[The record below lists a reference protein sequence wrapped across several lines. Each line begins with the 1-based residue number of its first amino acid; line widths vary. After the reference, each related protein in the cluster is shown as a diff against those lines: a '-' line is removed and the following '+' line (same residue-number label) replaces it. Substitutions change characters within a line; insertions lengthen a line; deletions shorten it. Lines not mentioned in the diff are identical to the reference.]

1 MIKKK
6 IVNLY
11 LEKIKLYQ
19 KQNRYY
25 HDKDKPIV
33 TDQIFDVLKKEIID
47 LEDKFKYLR
56 SEHSPRRSVGFK
68 PSKNFQKIKHRV
80 PMLSLGNAFNEEDL
94 KNFEKKIINFLSL
107 KEVNSI
113 EYSAEPKIDGISA
126 SLIYINGKLTKGL
139 SRGDGNEGEDITQN
153 LKTIKDIPLE
163 IIKSNFPNE
172 IDIRGEVFI
181 ENNDF
186 KKINEKFANPRNAAS
201 GSLRQKNPAITAK
214 IPLKFIAY
222 TYGHAEEMN
231 INNQSDFLKN
241 LKIWGFKI
249 NTFNKK
255 ISGIEN
261 LMWNHKKLEEKRN
274 EIAFDIDGIVYKVND
289 FELQKRLGN
298 LSNSPRWAIAH
309 KFSAEKAF
317 TKINDIEIQV
327 GRTGALTPVAKVDP
341 VNVGGVIV
349 SNATLH
355 NEDEIIR
362 KDIRIGDTV
371 CIQRAGDVIPQVVYV
386 DLSKRGKKT
395 KAYNFPAKC
404 PCGNDTIKEFNE
416 ISKKIDAVRRCPDI
430 GYECSYMAKEKLKHL
445 ISKDAL
451 NIDGF
456 GKKVVDNFWNLKLIK
471 VPSDIFK
478 LDYKIVK
485 ELEGWGELSCN
496 NLIKSIEKSKKLSLA
511 KFIYAIGIRHIG
523 QENAKILASYFKDIT
538 KFKKLFDPILIKA
551 ELNNLIEIDG
561 IGETQIKALESFFS
575 NKKNIKV
582 INDLIDCLQ
591 ISNFENIT
599 SGIFTNKT
607 LMFTGGFSKMSRS
620 EAKTLAESQGGK
632 VLGSVSKK
640 LNYLVI
646 GDSKPT
652 NNKVQKAKD
661 LQVEI
666 ISEKKWY
673 ELLKR

>member
-1 MIKKK
+1 MISSEDDYKKKLKLLNKYDQAYYNSDSPKITDSKYDEIKKR
-6 IVNLY
+6 L
-11 LEKIKLYQ
+11 LEFEKK
-19 KQNRYY
+19 
-25 HDKDKPIV
+25 HDQYSLVSNK
-33 TDQIFDVLKKEIID
+33 
-47 LEDKFKYLR
+47 
-56 SEHSPRRSVGFK
+56 VGFA
-68 PSKNFQKIKHRV
+68 PSKKFSKVKHTEK
-80 PMLSLGNAFNEEDL
+80 MLSLGNAFNIDDMN
-94 KNFEKKIINFLSL
+94 NFYKKIKNYLNYETTQNITL
-107 KEVNSI
+107 I
-113 EYSAEPKIDGISA
+113 AEPKIDGISA
-126 SLIYINGKLTKGL
+126 SLLYQNGVLVQGL
-139 SRGDGNEGEDITQN
+139 SRGDGEYGEEITEN
-153 LKTIKDIPLE
+153 LMTISDIPKK
-163 IIKSNFPNE
+163 ITYKKFPKLME
-172 IDIRGEVFI
+172 IRGEVYI
-181 ENNDF
+181 GKKDF
-186 KKINEKFANPRNAAS
+186 KKIENNFANPRNAAG
-201 GSLRQKNPAITAK
+201 GSLRQKDFRKTAA
-214 IPLKFIAY
+214 IPLKFFAY
-222 TYGHAEEMN
+222 ST
-231 INNQSDFLKN
+231 IQSNYSYFQSQYEFLEFLKHSN
-241 LKIWGFKI
+241 FKTNSLSKIIKNIKELEI
-249 NTFNKK
+249 NYNDL
-255 ISGIEN
+255 E
-261 LMWNHKKLEEKRN
+261 KLRSSLDY
-274 EIAFDIDGIVYKVND
+274 DIDGIVYKIND

-341 VNVGGVIV
+341 INVGGVMV

-395 KAYNFPAKC
+395 EAYNFPGKC
-404 PCGNDTIKEFNE
+404 PCGNDTIKEYNE
-416 ISKKIDAVRRCPDI
+416 ISKKTDAVRRCPDI

-478 LDYKIVK
+478 IDYKIVK

-632 VLGSVSKK
+632 VLGSISKK

>member
-1 MIKKK
+1 MISSIDDYKKKLKLLNQYDHNYYETDSPKITDGEYDEIKKK
-6 IVNLY
+6 L
-11 LEKIKLYQ
+11 LE
-19 KQNRYY
+19 
-25 HDKDKPIV
+25 
-33 TDQIFDVLKKEIID
+33 FEKKNSQY
-47 LEDKFKYLR
+47 KFVSNK
-56 SEHSPRRSVGFK
+56 VGFA
-68 PSKNFQKIKHRV
+68 PSKKFSKVKHTEK
-80 PMLSLGNAFNEEDL
+80 MLSLGNAFSIEDM
-94 KNFEKKIINFLSL
+94 NGFYKKIKNYLNYEAGQDIIL
-107 KEVNSI
+107 V
-113 EYSAEPKIDGISA
+113 AEPKIDGISA
-126 SLIYINGKLTKGL
+126 SLLYQNGILVQGL
-139 SRGDGNEGEDITQN
+139 SRGDGEYGEEITEN
-153 LKTIKDIPLE
+153 LMTISDIPKK
-163 IIKSNFPNE
+163 ITYKKFPKLME
-172 IDIRGEVFI
+172 IRGEVYIGKKDFKNI
-181 ENNDF
+181 ENN
-186 KKINEKFANPRNAAS
+186 FANPRNAAG
-201 GSLRQKNPAITAK
+201 GSLRQKDFKKTAA
-214 IPLKFIAY
+214 IPLKFFAY
-222 TYGHAEEMN
+222 ST
-231 INNQSDFLKN
+231 IQSNYSHFQSQYEFLEFLKHSN
-241 LKIWGFKI
+241 FKTNSLSKIIKNIKELEI
-249 NTFNKK
+249 NYNDL
-255 ISGIEN
+255 E
-261 LMWNHKKLEEKRN
+261 KLRSSLDY
-274 EIAFDIDGIVYKVND
+274 DIDGIVYKIND
-289 FELQKRLGN
+289 LNLQKRLGN

-341 VNVGGVIV
+341 INVGGVMV

-386 DLSKRGKKT
+386 DLSKRGKET
-395 KAYNFPAKC
+395 ETYNFPTKC
-404 PCGNDTIKEFNE
+404 PCGNDTIKEYNE
-416 ISKKIDAVRRCPDI
+416 ISKKIDAVRRCPDV

-478 LDYKIVK
+478 LDYKAIK

-496 NLIKSIEKSKKLSLA
+496 NLIKSIEKSKTLSLT

-523 QENAKILASYFKDIT
+523 QENAKILASYFKSIT
-538 KFKKLFDPILIKA
+538 KFKKLFAPSLIKA

-632 VLGSVSKK
+632 VLGSISKK
-640 LNYLVI
+640 LNYLVV

>member
-1 MIKKK
+1 MISSEDDYKKKLKLLNKYDQAYYNSDSPKITDSKYDEIKKR
-6 IVNLY
+6 L
-11 LEKIKLYQ
+11 LEFEKK
-19 KQNRYY
+19 
-25 HDKDKPIV
+25 HDQYSLVSNK
-33 TDQIFDVLKKEIID
+33 
-47 LEDKFKYLR
+47 
-56 SEHSPRRSVGFK
+56 VGFA
-68 PSKNFQKIKHRV
+68 PSKKFSKVKHTEK
-80 PMLSLGNAFNEEDL
+80 MLSLGNAFNIDDMN
-94 KNFEKKIINFLSL
+94 NFYKKIKNYLNYETTQNITL
-107 KEVNSI
+107 I
-113 EYSAEPKIDGISA
+113 AEPKIDGISA
-126 SLIYINGKLTKGL
+126 SLLYQNGVLVQGL
-139 SRGDGNEGEDITQN
+139 SRGDGEYGEEITEN
-153 LKTIKDIPLE
+153 LMTISDIPKK
-163 IIKSNFPNE
+163 ITYKKFPKLME
-172 IDIRGEVFI
+172 IRGEVYI
-181 ENNDF
+181 GKKDF
-186 KKINEKFANPRNAAS
+186 KKIENNFANPRNAAG
-201 GSLRQKNPAITAK
+201 GSLRQKDFRKTAA
-214 IPLKFIAY
+214 IPLKFFAY
-222 TYGHAEEMN
+222 ST
-231 INNQSDFLKN
+231 IQSNYSYFQSQYEFLEFLKHSN
-241 LKIWGFKI
+241 FKTNSLSKIIKNIKELEI
-249 NTFNKK
+249 NYNDL
-255 ISGIEN
+255 E
-261 LMWNHKKLEEKRN
+261 KLRSSLDY
-274 EIAFDIDGIVYKVND
+274 DIDGIVYKIND

-341 VNVGGVIV
+341 INVGGVMV

-395 KAYNFPAKC
+395 EAYNFPGKC
-404 PCGNDTIKEFNE
+404 PCGNDTIKEYNE
-416 ISKKIDAVRRCPDI
+416 ISKKTDAVRRCPDI

-582 INDLIDCLQ
+582 INNLIDCLQ

-632 VLGSVSKK
+632 VLGSISKK

>member
-1 MIKKK
+1 MISSEDDYKKKLKLLNKYDQAYYNSDSPKITDSKYDEIKKR
-6 IVNLY
+6 L
-11 LEKIKLYQ
+11 LEFEKK
-19 KQNRYY
+19 
-25 HDKDKPIV
+25 HDQYSLVSNK
-33 TDQIFDVLKKEIID
+33 
-47 LEDKFKYLR
+47 
-56 SEHSPRRSVGFK
+56 VGFA
-68 PSKNFQKIKHRV
+68 PSKKFSKVKHTEK
-80 PMLSLGNAFNEEDL
+80 MLSLGNAFNIDDMN
-94 KNFEKKIINFLSL
+94 NFYKKIKNYLNYETTQNITL
-107 KEVNSI
+107 I
-113 EYSAEPKIDGISA
+113 AEPKIDGISA
-126 SLIYINGKLTKGL
+126 SLLYQNGVLVQGL
-139 SRGDGNEGEDITQN
+139 SRGDGEYGEEITEN
-153 LKTIKDIPLE
+153 LMTISDIPKK
-163 IIKSNFPNE
+163 ITYKKFPKLME
-172 IDIRGEVFI
+172 IRGEVYI
-181 ENNDF
+181 GKKDF
-186 KKINEKFANPRNAAS
+186 KKIENNFANPRNAAG
-201 GSLRQKNPAITAK
+201 GSLRQKDFRKTAA
-214 IPLKFIAY
+214 IPLKFFAY
-222 TYGHAEEMN
+222 ST
-231 INNQSDFLKN
+231 IQSNYSYFQSQYEFLEFLKHSN
-241 LKIWGFKI
+241 FKTNSLSKIIKNIKELEI
-249 NTFNKK
+249 NYNDL
-255 ISGIEN
+255 E
-261 LMWNHKKLEEKRN
+261 KLRSSLDY
-274 EIAFDIDGIVYKVND
+274 DIDGIVYKIND
-289 FELQKRLGN
+289 LELQKRLGN

-341 VNVGGVIV
+341 INVGGVMV

-395 KAYNFPAKC
+395 EAYNFPGKC
-404 PCGNDTIKEFNE
+404 PCGNDTIKEYNE
-416 ISKKIDAVRRCPDI
+416 ISKKTDAVRRCPDI

-582 INDLIDCLQ
+582 INNLIDCLQ

-599 SGIFTNKT
+599 SGIFTNKN

-632 VLGSVSKK
+632 VLGSISKK

>member
-1 MIKKK
+1 MISSEDDYKKKLKLLNKYDQAYYNSDSPKITDSKYDEIKKR
-6 IVNLY
+6 L
-11 LEKIKLYQ
+11 LEFEKK
-19 KQNRYY
+19 
-25 HDKDKPIV
+25 HDQYSLVSNK
-33 TDQIFDVLKKEIID
+33 
-47 LEDKFKYLR
+47 
-56 SEHSPRRSVGFK
+56 VGFA
-68 PSKNFQKIKHRV
+68 PSKKFSKVKHTEK
-80 PMLSLGNAFNEEDL
+80 MLSLGNAFNIDDMN
-94 KNFEKKIINFLSL
+94 NFYKKIKNYLNYETTQNITL
-107 KEVNSI
+107 I
-113 EYSAEPKIDGISA
+113 AEPKIDGISA
-126 SLIYINGKLTKGL
+126 SLLYQNGVLVQGL
-139 SRGDGNEGEDITQN
+139 SRGDGEYGEEITEN
-153 LKTIKDIPLE
+153 LMTISDIPKK
-163 IIKSNFPNE
+163 ITYKKFPKLME
-172 IDIRGEVFI
+172 IRGEVYI
-181 ENNDF
+181 GKKDF
-186 KKINEKFANPRNAAS
+186 KKIENNFANPRNAAG
-201 GSLRQKNPAITAK
+201 GSLRQKDFRKTAA
-214 IPLKFIAY
+214 IPLKFFAY
-222 TYGHAEEMN
+222 ST
-231 INNQSDFLKN
+231 IQSNYSYFQSQYEFLEFLKHSN
-241 LKIWGFKI
+241 FKTNSLSKIIKNIKELEI
-249 NTFNKK
+249 NYNDL
-255 ISGIEN
+255 E
-261 LMWNHKKLEEKRN
+261 KLRSSLDY
-274 EIAFDIDGIVYKVND
+274 DIDGIVYKIND

-341 VNVGGVIV
+341 INVGGVMV

-386 DLSKRGKKT
+386 DLSRRGKKT
-395 KAYNFPAKC
+395 EAYNFPGKC
-404 PCGNDTIKEFNE
+404 PCGNDTIKEYNE
-416 ISKKIDAVRRCPDI
+416 ISKKTDAVRRCPDI

-582 INDLIDCLQ
+582 INNLIDCLQ

-632 VLGSVSKK
+632 VLGSISKK

>member
-1 MIKKK
+1 MISSVDDYKRKLKLLNKYDQNYYESDSPKITDAEYDEIKKK
-6 IVNLY
+6 L
-11 LEKIKLYQ
+11 LE
-19 KQNRYY
+19 
-25 HDKDKPIV
+25 
-33 TDQIFDVLKKEIID
+33 FEKKNPQY
-47 LEDKFKYLR
+47 KFVSNK
-56 SEHSPRRSVGFK
+56 VGFA
-68 PSKNFQKIKHRV
+68 PSKKFSKVKHAEK
-80 PMLSLGNAFNEEDL
+80 MLSLGNAFSIEDM
-94 KNFEKKIINFLSL
+94 NGFYKKIRNYLNYETSQNITL
-107 KEVNSI
+107 V
-113 EYSAEPKIDGISA
+113 AEPKIDGISA
-126 SLIYINGKLTKGL
+126 SLLYQNGILVQGL
-139 SRGDGNEGEDITQN
+139 SRGDGEYGEEITEN
-153 LKTIKDIPLE
+153 LMTISDIPKK
-163 IIKSNFPNE
+163 ITYNKFPKLME
-172 IDIRGEVFI
+172 IRGEVYIGKKDFKNI
-181 ENNDF
+181 ENN
-186 KKINEKFANPRNAAS
+186 FANPRNAAG
-201 GSLRQKNPAITAK
+201 GSLRQKDFKKTAA
-214 IPLKFIAY
+214 IPLKFFAY
-222 TYGHAEEMN
+222 ST
-231 INNQSDFLKN
+231 IQSNYSHFQSQYEFLEFLKHSN
-241 LKIWGFKI
+241 FKTNPLSRI
-249 NTFNKK
+249 IKNIKELEKNYNDLEQLR
-255 ISGIEN
+255 SG
-261 LMWNHKKLEEKRN
+261 LDY
-274 EIAFDIDGIVYKVND
+274 DIDGIVYKIND
-289 FELQKRLGN
+289 LELQKRLGN

-341 VNVGGVIV
+341 INVGGVMV

-386 DLSKRGKKT
+386 DLSKRRKKT
-395 KAYNFPAKC
+395 EAYNFPAKC
-404 PCGNDTIKEFNE
+404 PCGNDTIKEYNE
-416 ISKKIDAVRRCPDI
+416 ISKKTDAVRRCPDI

-478 LDYKIVK
+478 LNYKAIK

-496 NLIKSIEKSKKLSLA
+496 NLIQSIEKSKKLSLA

-523 QENAKILASYFKDIT
+523 QENAKILASYFKSIT
-538 KFKKLFDPILIKA
+538 KFKKLFNPSLIKA

-620 EAKTLAESQGGK
+620 EAKTLAEFQGGK
-632 VLGSVSKK
+632 VLGSISKK
-640 LNYLVI
+640 LNYLVV

-652 NNKVQKAKD
+652 NSKVQKAKD
-661 LQVEI
+661 LHVEI
-666 ISEKKWY
+666 VVEKKWY

>member
-1 MIKKK
+1 MISSEDDYKKKLKLLNKYDQAYYNSDSPKITDSKYDEIKKR
-6 IVNLY
+6 L
-11 LEKIKLYQ
+11 LEFEKK
-19 KQNRYY
+19 
-25 HDKDKPIV
+25 HDQYSLVSNK
-33 TDQIFDVLKKEIID
+33 
-47 LEDKFKYLR
+47 
-56 SEHSPRRSVGFK
+56 VGFA
-68 PSKNFQKIKHRV
+68 PSKKFSKVKHTEK
-80 PMLSLGNAFNEEDL
+80 MLSLGNAFNIDDMN
-94 KNFEKKIINFLSL
+94 NFYKKIKNYLNYETTQNITL
-107 KEVNSI
+107 I
-113 EYSAEPKIDGISA
+113 AEPKIDGISA
-126 SLIYINGKLTKGL
+126 SLLYQNGVLVQGL
-139 SRGDGNEGEDITQN
+139 SRGDGEYGEEITEN
-153 LKTIKDIPLE
+153 LMTISDIPKK
-163 IIKSNFPNE
+163 ITYKKFPKLME
-172 IDIRGEVFI
+172 IRGEVYI
-181 ENNDF
+181 GKKDF
-186 KKINEKFANPRNAAS
+186 KKIENNFANPRNAAG
-201 GSLRQKNPAITAK
+201 GSLRQKDFRKTAA
-214 IPLKFIAY
+214 IPLKFFAY
-222 TYGHAEEMN
+222 ST
-231 INNQSDFLKN
+231 IQSNYSYFQSQYEFLEFLKHSN
-241 LKIWGFKI
+241 FKTNSLSKIIKNIKELEI
-249 NTFNKK
+249 NYNDL
-255 ISGIEN
+255 E
-261 LMWNHKKLEEKRN
+261 KLRSSLDY
-274 EIAFDIDGIVYKVND
+274 DIDGIVYKIND

-341 VNVGGVIV
+341 INVGGVMV

-395 KAYNFPAKC
+395 EAYNFPGKC
-404 PCGNDTIKEFNE
+404 PCGNDTIKEYNE
-416 ISKKIDAVRRCPDI
+416 ISKKTDAVRRCPDI

-478 LDYKIVK
+478 IDYKIVK

-582 INDLIDCLQ
+582 INNLIDCLQ

-632 VLGSVSKK
+632 VLGSISKK

>member
-1 MIKKK
+1 MISSEDDYKKKLKLLNKYDQAYYNSDSPKITDSKYDEIKKR
-6 IVNLY
+6 L
-11 LEKIKLYQ
+11 LE
-19 KQNRYY
+19 
-25 HDKDKPIV
+25 
-33 TDQIFDVLKKEIID
+33 FEKKNQQYSFVSN
-47 LEDKFKYLR
+47 K
-56 SEHSPRRSVGFK
+56 VGFA
-68 PSKNFQKIKHRV
+68 PSKKFSKVKHTEK
-80 PMLSLGNAFNEEDL
+80 MLSLGNAFSIEDM
-94 KNFEKKIINFLSL
+94 NGFYKKIKNYL
-107 KEVNSI
+107 KYEASQDITLV
-113 EYSAEPKIDGISA
+113 AEPKIDGISA
-126 SLIYINGKLTKGL
+126 SLFYQNGVLVQGL
-139 SRGDGNEGEDITQN
+139 SRGDGEYGEEITEN
-153 LKTIKDIPLE
+153 LMTISDIPKK
-163 IIKSNFPNE
+163 ITYKKFPKLIE
-172 IDIRGEVFI
+172 IRGEVYIGKKDFKNI
-181 ENNDF
+181 ENN
-186 KKINEKFANPRNAAS
+186 FANPRNAAG
-201 GSLRQKNPAITAK
+201 GSLRQKDFRKTAA
-214 IPLKFIAY
+214 IPLKFFAY
-222 TYGHAEEMN
+222 ST
-231 INNQSDFLKN
+231 IQSNYSHFQSQYEFLEFLKHSN
-241 LKIWGFKI
+241 FKTNPLSKIIKNI
-249 NTFNKK
+249 KELEKNYNDLEQLR
-255 ISGIEN
+255 SG
-261 LMWNHKKLEEKRN
+261 LDY
-274 EIAFDIDGIVYKVND
+274 DIDGIVYKIND
-289 FELQKRLGN
+289 LELQKRLGN

-341 VNVGGVIV
+341 INVGGVMV

-386 DLSKRGKKT
+386 DLSKRRKKT
-395 KAYNFPAKC
+395 EAYNFPAKC
-404 PCGNDTIKEFNE
+404 PCGNDTIKEYNE
-416 ISKKIDAVRRCPDI
+416 ISKKTDAVRRCPDI

-471 VPSDIFK
+471 APSDIFK
-478 LDYKIVK
+478 LNYKAIK
-485 ELEGWGELSCN
+485 KLEGWGELSCN

-523 QENAKILASYFKDIT
+523 QENAKILASYFKSIT
-538 KFKKLFDPILIKA
+538 KFKKLFDSSLIKA

-582 INDLIDCLQ
+582 INDVIDCLQ

-599 SGIFTNKT
+599 SGIFANKT

-620 EAKTLAESQGGK
+620 EAKTLAEFQGGK
-632 VLGSVSKK
+632 VLGSISKK
-640 LNYLVI
+640 LNYLVV

-666 ISEKKWY
+666 VSEKKWY

>member
-1 MIKKK
+1 MISSEDDYKKKLKLLNKYDQAYYNSDSPKITDSKYDEIKKR
-6 IVNLY
+6 L
-11 LEKIKLYQ
+11 LEFEKK
-19 KQNRYY
+19 
-25 HDKDKPIV
+25 HDQYSLVSNK
-33 TDQIFDVLKKEIID
+33 
-47 LEDKFKYLR
+47 
-56 SEHSPRRSVGFK
+56 VGFA
-68 PSKNFQKIKHRV
+68 PSKKFSKVKHTEK
-80 PMLSLGNAFNEEDL
+80 MLSLGNAFNIDDMN
-94 KNFEKKIINFLSL
+94 NFYKKIKNYLNYETTQNITL
-107 KEVNSI
+107 I
-113 EYSAEPKIDGISA
+113 AEPKIDGISA
-126 SLIYINGKLTKGL
+126 SLLYQNGVLVQGL
-139 SRGDGNEGEDITQN
+139 SRGDGEYGEEITEN
-153 LKTIKDIPLE
+153 LMTISDIPKK
-163 IIKSNFPNE
+163 ITYKKFPKLME
-172 IDIRGEVFI
+172 IRGEVYI
-181 ENNDF
+181 GKKDF
-186 KKINEKFANPRNAAS
+186 KKIENNFANPRNAAG
-201 GSLRQKNPAITAK
+201 GSLRQKDFRKTAA
-214 IPLKFIAY
+214 IPLKFFAY
-222 TYGHAEEMN
+222 ST
-231 INNQSDFLKN
+231 IQSNYSYFQSQYEFLEFLKHSN
-241 LKIWGFKI
+241 FKTNSLSKIIKNIKELEI
-249 NTFNKK
+249 NYNDL
-255 ISGIEN
+255 E
-261 LMWNHKKLEEKRN
+261 KLRSSLDY
-274 EIAFDIDGIVYKVND
+274 DIDGIVYKIND

-341 VNVGGVIV
+341 INVGGVMV

-395 KAYNFPAKC
+395 EAYNFPGKC
-404 PCGNDTIKEFNE
+404 PCGNDTIKEYNE
-416 ISKKIDAVRRCPDI
+416 ISKKTDAVRRCPDI

-478 LDYKIVK
+478 IDYKIVK

-582 INDLIDCLQ
+582 INNLIDCLQ

-599 SGIFTNKT
+599 SGIFANKT

-632 VLGSVSKK
+632 VLGSISKK

>member
-1 MIKKK
+1 MISSVDDYKKKLKLLNQYDQYYYETDSPKITDAEYDEIKKK
-6 IVNLY
+6 L
-11 LEKIKLYQ
+11 LE
-19 KQNRYY
+19 
-25 HDKDKPIV
+25 
-33 TDQIFDVLKKEIID
+33 FEKKNPQY
-47 LEDKFKYLR
+47 KFVSNK
-56 SEHSPRRSVGFK
+56 VGFA
-68 PSKNFQKIKHRV
+68 PSKKFSKVKHAEK
-80 PMLSLGNAFNEEDL
+80 MLSLGNAFSIEDM
-94 KNFEKKIINFLSL
+94 NGFYKKIRNYLNYEAGQDITL
-107 KEVNSI
+107 V
-113 EYSAEPKIDGISA
+113 AEPKIDGISA
-126 SLIYINGKLTKGL
+126 SLLYQNGILVQGL
-139 SRGDGNEGEDITQN
+139 SRGDGEYGEEITEN
-153 LKTIKDIPLE
+153 LMTITDIPKK
-163 IIKSNFPNE
+163 ITYKKFPKLME
-172 IDIRGEVFI
+172 IRGEVYI
-181 ENNDF
+181 GKKDF
-186 KKINEKFANPRNAAS
+186 KKIENNFANPRNAAG
-201 GSLRQKNPAITAK
+201 GSLRQKDFKKTAA
-214 IPLKFIAY
+214 IPLKFFAY
-222 TYGHAEEMN
+222 ST
-231 INNQSDFLKN
+231 IQSNYSHFQSQYEFLEFLKHSN
-241 LKIWGFKI
+241 FKTNPLSKIIKNI
-249 NTFNKK
+249 KELEKNYNDLEQLR
-255 ISGIEN
+255 SG
-261 LMWNHKKLEEKRN
+261 LDY
-274 EIAFDIDGIVYKVND
+274 DIDGIVYKIND
-289 FELQKRLGN
+289 LELQKRLGN

-341 VNVGGVIV
+341 VNVGGVMV

-395 KAYNFPAKC
+395 KVYNFPAKC

-430 GYECSYMAKEKLKHL
+430 GYECPYMAKEKLKHL

-456 GKKVVDNFWNLKLIK
+456 GKKVVDNFWNLKLVK

-478 LDYKIVK
+478 LDYKAIK

-496 NLIKSIEKSKKLSLA
+496 NLNKSIEKSKKLSLA

-523 QENAKILASYFKDIT
+523 QENAKILANYFKSIT
-538 KFKKLFDPILIKA
+538 KFKKLFDPSLIKV
-551 ELNNLIEIDG
+551 ELSNLIEIDG
-561 IGETQIKALESFFS
+561 IGETQIKALEIFFS

-582 INDLIDCLQ
+582 INDLIKCLQ
-591 ISNFENIT
+591 ISNFENVT

-632 VLGSVSKK
+632 VLGSISKK
-640 LNYLVI
+640 LNYLVV

-652 NNKVQKAKD
+652 NNKVEKAKD

-666 ISEKKWY
+666 ITEKKWY

>member
-1 MIKKK
+1 MISSEDDYKKKLKLLNKYDQAYYNSDSPKITDSKYDEIKKR
-6 IVNLY
+6 L
-11 LEKIKLYQ
+11 LE
-19 KQNRYY
+19 
-25 HDKDKPIV
+25 
-33 TDQIFDVLKKEIID
+33 FEKKNQQYSFVSN
-47 LEDKFKYLR
+47 K
-56 SEHSPRRSVGFK
+56 VGFA
-68 PSKNFQKIKHRV
+68 PSKKFSKVKHTEK
-80 PMLSLGNAFNEEDL
+80 MLSLGNAFNINDMN
-94 KNFEKKIINFLSL
+94 NFYKKIKNYLNYETSQNITL
-107 KEVNSI
+107 I
-113 EYSAEPKIDGISA
+113 AEPKIDGISA
-126 SLIYINGKLTKGL
+126 SLLYQNGILVQGL
-139 SRGDGNEGEDITQN
+139 SRGDGEYGEEITEN
-153 LKTIKDIPLE
+153 LMTISDIPKK
-163 IIKSNFPNE
+163 ITYKKFPKLIE
-172 IDIRGEVFI
+172 IRGEVYIGKKDFKNI
-181 ENNDF
+181 ENN
-186 KKINEKFANPRNAAS
+186 FANPRNAAG
-201 GSLRQKNPAITAK
+201 GSLRQKDFRKTAA
-214 IPLKFIAY
+214 IPLKFFAY
-222 TYGHAEEMN
+222 STIKSNYSYF
-231 INNQSDFLKN
+231 QSQYEFLEFLKHSN
-241 LKIWGFKI
+241 FKTNSLSKIIKNIKELEI
-249 NTFNKK
+249 NYNDL
-255 ISGIEN
+255 E
-261 LMWNHKKLEEKRN
+261 KLRSSLDY
-274 EIAFDIDGIVYKVND
+274 DIDGIVYKIND

-341 VNVGGVIV
+341 INVGGVIV

-386 DLSKRGKKT
+386 DLSKRGKET
-395 KAYNFPAKC
+395 ETYNFPTKC
-404 PCGNDTIKEFNE
+404 PCGNDTIKEYNE
-416 ISKKIDAVRRCPDI
+416 ISKKKDAVRRCPDI
-430 GYECSYMAKEKLKHL
+430 GYECSYMAKEKLKHF

-471 VPSDIFK
+471 APSDIFK
-478 LDYKIVK
+478 LNYKAIK
-485 ELEGWGELSCN
+485 KLEGWGELSCN

-523 QENAKILASYFKDIT
+523 QENAKILASYFKSIT
-538 KFKKLFDPILIKA
+538 KFKKLFDLSLIKT
-551 ELNNLIEIDG
+551 ELDNLIEIDG

-582 INDLIDCLQ
+582 INDVIDCLQ

-599 SGIFTNKT
+599 SGIFANKT
-607 LMFTGGFSKMSRS
+607 LVFTGGFSKMSRS
-620 EAKTLAESQGGK
+620 EAKTIAEFQGGK
-632 VLGSVSKK
+632 VLGSISKK
-640 LNYLVI
+640 LNYLVV

-661 LQVEI
+661 LQVKI

>member
-1 MIKKK
+1 MISSEDDYKKKLKLLNKYDQAYYNSDSPKITDSKYDEIKKR
-6 IVNLY
+6 L
-11 LEKIKLYQ
+11 LEFEKK
-19 KQNRYY
+19 
-25 HDKDKPIV
+25 HDQYSLVSNK
-33 TDQIFDVLKKEIID
+33 
-47 LEDKFKYLR
+47 
-56 SEHSPRRSVGFK
+56 VGFA
-68 PSKNFQKIKHRV
+68 PSKKFSKVKHTEK
-80 PMLSLGNAFNEEDL
+80 MLSLGNAFNIDDMN
-94 KNFEKKIINFLSL
+94 NFYKKIKNYLNYETTQNITL
-107 KEVNSI
+107 I
-113 EYSAEPKIDGISA
+113 AEPKIDGISA
-126 SLIYINGKLTKGL
+126 SLLYQNGVLVQGL
-139 SRGDGNEGEDITQN
+139 SRGDGEYGEEITEN
-153 LKTIKDIPLE
+153 LMTISDIPKK
-163 IIKSNFPNE
+163 ITYKKFPKLME
-172 IDIRGEVFI
+172 IRGEVYI
-181 ENNDF
+181 GKKDF
-186 KKINEKFANPRNAAS
+186 KKIENNFANPRNAAG
-201 GSLRQKNPAITAK
+201 GSLRQKDFRKTAA
-214 IPLKFIAY
+214 IPLKFFAY
-222 TYGHAEEMN
+222 ST
-231 INNQSDFLKN
+231 IQSNYSYFQSQYEFLEFLKHSN
-241 LKIWGFKI
+241 FKTNSLSKIIKNIKELEI
-249 NTFNKK
+249 NYNDL
-255 ISGIEN
+255 E
-261 LMWNHKKLEEKRN
+261 KLRSSLDY
-274 EIAFDIDGIVYKVND
+274 DIDGIVYKIND

-341 VNVGGVIV
+341 INVGGVMV

-395 KAYNFPAKC
+395 EAYNFPGKC
-404 PCGNDTIKEFNE
+404 PCGNDTIKEYNE
-416 ISKKIDAVRRCPDI
+416 ISKKTDAVRRCPDI

-632 VLGSVSKK
+632 VLGSISKK

>member
-1 MIKKK
+1 
-6 IVNLY
+6 
-11 LEKIKLYQ
+11 
-19 KQNRYY
+19 
-25 HDKDKPIV
+25 
-33 TDQIFDVLKKEIID
+33 
-47 LEDKFKYLR
+47 
-56 SEHSPRRSVGFK
+56 
-68 PSKNFQKIKHRV
+68 
-80 PMLSLGNAFNEEDL
+80 MLSLGNAFNINDMN
-94 KNFEKKIINFLSL
+94 NFYKKIKNYLNYETSQNITL
-107 KEVNSI
+107 I
-113 EYSAEPKIDGISA
+113 AEPKIDGISA
-126 SLIYINGKLTKGL
+126 SLLYQNGILVQGL
-139 SRGDGNEGEDITQN
+139 SRGDGEYGEEITEN
-153 LKTIKDIPLE
+153 LMTISDIPKK
-163 IIKSNFPNE
+163 ITYKKFPKLIE
-172 IDIRGEVFI
+172 IRGEVYIGKKDFKNI
-181 ENNDF
+181 ENN
-186 KKINEKFANPRNAAS
+186 FANPRNAAG
-201 GSLRQKNPAITAK
+201 GSLRQKDFRKTAA
-214 IPLKFIAY
+214 IPLKFFAY
-222 TYGHAEEMN
+222 ST
-231 INNQSDFLKN
+231 IQSNYSYFQSQYEFLEFLKHSN
-241 LKIWGFKI
+241 FKTNSLSKIIKNIKELEI
-249 NTFNKK
+249 NYNDL
-255 ISGIEN
+255 E
-261 LMWNHKKLEEKRN
+261 KLRSSLDY
-274 EIAFDIDGIVYKVND
+274 DIDGIVYKIND

-341 VNVGGVIV
+341 INVGGVIV

-386 DLSKRGKKT
+386 DLSKRGKET
-395 KAYNFPAKC
+395 ETYNFPTKC
-404 PCGNDTIKEFNE
+404 PCGNDTIKEYNE
-416 ISKKIDAVRRCPDI
+416 ISKKKDAVRRCPDI
-430 GYECSYMAKEKLKHL
+430 GYECSYMAKEKLKHF

-471 VPSDIFK
+471 APSDIFK
-478 LDYKIVK
+478 LDYKVIK
-485 ELEGWGELSCN
+485 KLEGWGELSCN

-523 QENAKILASYFKDIT
+523 QENAKILASYFKSIT
-538 KFKKLFDPILIKA
+538 KFKKLFDLSLIKT
-551 ELNNLIEIDG
+551 ELDNLIEIDG

-582 INDLIDCLQ
+582 INDVIDCLQ

-599 SGIFTNKT
+599 SGIFANKT
-607 LMFTGGFSKMSRS
+607 LVFTGGFSKMSRS
-620 EAKTLAESQGGK
+620 EAKTIAEFQGGK
-632 VLGSVSKK
+632 VLGSISKK
-640 LNYLVI
+640 LNYLVV

-661 LQVEI
+661 LQVKI

>member
-1 MIKKK
+1 MISSVDDYKKKLKLLDQYDQYYYETDSPKITDAEYDEIKKK
-6 IVNLY
+6 L
-11 LEKIKLYQ
+11 LE
-19 KQNRYY
+19 
-25 HDKDKPIV
+25 
-33 TDQIFDVLKKEIID
+33 FEKKNPQY
-47 LEDKFKYLR
+47 KFVSNK
-56 SEHSPRRSVGFK
+56 VGFA
-68 PSKNFQKIKHRV
+68 PSKKFSKVKHAEK
-80 PMLSLGNAFNEEDL
+80 MLSLGNAFSIEDM
-94 KNFEKKIINFLSL
+94 NGFYKKIRNYLNYEAGQDITL
-107 KEVNSI
+107 V
-113 EYSAEPKIDGISA
+113 AEPKIDGISA
-126 SLIYINGKLTKGL
+126 SLLYQNGILVQGL
-139 SRGDGNEGEDITQN
+139 SRGDGEYGEEITEN
-153 LKTIKDIPLE
+153 LMTIPDIPKK
-163 IIKSNFPNE
+163 ITYKKFPKLME
-172 IDIRGEVFI
+172 IRGEVYI
-181 ENNDF
+181 GKKDF
-186 KKINEKFANPRNAAS
+186 KKIENNFANPRNAAG
-201 GSLRQKNPAITAK
+201 GSLRQKDFKKTAA
-214 IPLKFIAY
+214 IPLKFFAY
-222 TYGHAEEMN
+222 ST
-231 INNQSDFLKN
+231 IQSNYSHFQFQYEFLEFLKHSN
-241 LKIWGFKI
+241 FKTNPLSKIIKNI
-249 NTFNKK
+249 KELEKNYNDLEQLR
-255 ISGIEN
+255 SG
-261 LMWNHKKLEEKRN
+261 LDY
-274 EIAFDIDGIVYKVND
+274 DIDGIVYKIND
-289 FELQKRLGN
+289 LELQKRLGN

-317 TKINDIEIQV
+317 TRINDIEIQV

-341 VNVGGVIV
+341 INVGGVMV

-355 NEDEIIR
+355 NEDEITR

-395 KAYNFPAKC
+395 KVYNFSAKC

-430 GYECSYMAKEKLKHL
+430 GYECPYMAKEKLKHL

-478 LDYKIVK
+478 LDYKAIK

-523 QENAKILASYFKDIT
+523 QENAKILANYFKSIT
-538 KFKKLFDPILIKA
+538 KFKKLFDPSLIKV
-551 ELNNLIEIDG
+551 ELSNLIEIDG
-561 IGETQIKALESFFS
+561 IGETQIKALEIFFS

-582 INDLIDCLQ
+582 INDLIECLQ

-632 VLGSVSKK
+632 VLGSISKK
-640 LNYLVI
+640 LNYLVV

-652 NNKVQKAKD
+652 NNKVEKAKD

-666 ISEKKWY
+666 ITEKKWY

>member
-1 MIKKK
+1 MISSVDDYKKKLKLLNRYDQNYYESDSPKITDAQYDEIKKR
-6 IVNLY
+6 L
-11 LEKIKLYQ
+11 LEFEEKNPQYSFVSNK
-19 KQNRYY
+19 
-25 HDKDKPIV
+25 
-33 TDQIFDVLKKEIID
+33 
-47 LEDKFKYLR
+47 
-56 SEHSPRRSVGFK
+56 VGFA
-68 PSKNFQKIKHRV
+68 PSKKFSKVKHTEK
-80 PMLSLGNAFNEEDL
+80 MLSLGNAFNINDMNNFYKKL
-94 KNFEKKIINFLSL
+94 KNYLNYETSQNITLI
-107 KEVNSI
+107 
-113 EYSAEPKIDGISA
+113 AEPKIDGISA
-126 SLIYINGKLTKGL
+126 SLVYQNGVLVQGL
-139 SRGDGNEGEDITQN
+139 SRGDGEYGEEITEN
-153 LKTIKDIPLE
+153 IMTILDIPKK
-163 IIKSNFPNE
+163 ITYKKFPKLME
-172 IDIRGEVFI
+172 IRGEVYIGKKDFKNI
-181 ENNDF
+181 ENN
-186 KKINEKFANPRNAAS
+186 FANPRNAAG
-201 GSLRQKNPAITAK
+201 GSLRQKDFRKTAA
-214 IPLKFIAY
+214 IPLKFFAY
-222 TYGHAEEMN
+222 ST
-231 INNQSDFLKN
+231 IQSNYSYFQSQYEFLEFLKHSN
-241 LKIWGFKI
+241 FKTNPLSKIIKNI
-249 NTFNKK
+249 K
-255 ISGIEN
+255 E
-261 LMWNHKKLEEKRN
+261 LEKNYNDLEQLRSSLDY
-274 EIAFDIDGIVYKVND
+274 DIDGIVYKIND
-289 FELQKRLGN
+289 LELQKRLGN

-317 TKINDIEIQV
+317 TKINDIDIQV

-386 DLSKRGKKT
+386 DLSKRRKKT
-395 KAYNFPAKC
+395 ETYNFPAKC
-404 PCGNDTIKEFNE
+404 PCGNDTIKEYNE
-416 ISKKIDAVRRCPDI
+416 ISQKKDAVRRCPDI

-456 GKKVVDNFWNLKLIK
+456 GKKVVDNFWDLKLIK
-471 VPSDIFK
+471 IPSDIFK
-478 LDYKIVK
+478 LDYKVVK

-496 NLIKSIEKSKKLSLA
+496 NLIKSIERSKKLSLA

-523 QENAKILASYFKDIT
+523 QENAKILASYFKSIT
-538 KFKKLFDPILIKA
+538 KFKKLFDQSLIKA
-551 ELNNLIEIDG
+551 ELSNLIDIDG

-632 VLGSVSKK
+632 VLGSISKK
-640 LNYLVI
+640 LNYLVV

-673 ELLKR
+673 GLLKR

>member
-1 MIKKK
+1 MISSEDDYKKKLKLLNKYDQAYYNSDSPKITDSKYDEIKKR
-6 IVNLY
+6 L
-11 LEKIKLYQ
+11 LEFEKK
-19 KQNRYY
+19 
-25 HDKDKPIV
+25 HDQYSLVSNK
-33 TDQIFDVLKKEIID
+33 
-47 LEDKFKYLR
+47 
-56 SEHSPRRSVGFK
+56 VGFA
-68 PSKNFQKIKHRV
+68 PSKKFSKVKHTEK
-80 PMLSLGNAFNEEDL
+80 MLSLGNAFNIDDMN
-94 KNFEKKIINFLSL
+94 NFYKKIKNYLNYETTQNITL
-107 KEVNSI
+107 I
-113 EYSAEPKIDGISA
+113 AEPKIDGISA
-126 SLIYINGKLTKGL
+126 SLLYQNGVLVQGL
-139 SRGDGNEGEDITQN
+139 SRGDGEYGEEITEN
-153 LKTIKDIPLE
+153 LMTISDIPKK
-163 IIKSNFPNE
+163 ITYKKFPKLME
-172 IDIRGEVFI
+172 IRGEVYI
-181 ENNDF
+181 GKKDF
-186 KKINEKFANPRNAAS
+186 KKIENNFANPRNAAG
-201 GSLRQKNPAITAK
+201 GSLRQKDFRKTAA
-214 IPLKFIAY
+214 IPLKFFAY
-222 TYGHAEEMN
+222 ST
-231 INNQSDFLKN
+231 IQSNYSYFQSQYEFLEFLKHSN
-241 LKIWGFKI
+241 FKTNSLSKIIKNIKELEI
-249 NTFNKK
+249 NYNDL
-255 ISGIEN
+255 E
-261 LMWNHKKLEEKRN
+261 KLRSSLDY
-274 EIAFDIDGIVYKVND
+274 DIDGIVYKIND

-341 VNVGGVIV
+341 INVGGVMV

-395 KAYNFPAKC
+395 EAYNFPGKC
-404 PCGNDTIKEFNE
+404 PCGNDTIKEYNE
-416 ISKKIDAVRRCPDI
+416 ISKKTDAVRRCPDI

-478 LDYKIVK
+478 IDYKIVK

-582 INDLIDCLQ
+582 INNLIDCLQ

>member
-1 MIKKK
+1 MISSVDDYKRKLKLLNKYDQNYYESDSPKITDAEYDEIKKK
-6 IVNLY
+6 L
-11 LEKIKLYQ
+11 LE
-19 KQNRYY
+19 
-25 HDKDKPIV
+25 
-33 TDQIFDVLKKEIID
+33 FEKKNPQY
-47 LEDKFKYLR
+47 KFVSNK
-56 SEHSPRRSVGFK
+56 VGFA
-68 PSKNFQKIKHRV
+68 PSKKFSKVKHTEK
-80 PMLSLGNAFNEEDL
+80 MLSLGNAFSIEDM
-94 KNFEKKIINFLSL
+94 NGFYKKIKNYL
-107 KEVNSI
+107 KYEASQDITLV
-113 EYSAEPKIDGISA
+113 AEPKIDGISA
-126 SLIYINGKLTKGL
+126 SLFYQNGVLVQGL
-139 SRGDGNEGEDITQN
+139 SRGDGEYGEEITEN
-153 LKTIKDIPLE
+153 LMTISDIPKK
-163 IIKSNFPNE
+163 ITYKKFPKLME
-172 IDIRGEVFI
+172 IRGEVYIGKKDFKNI
-181 ENNDF
+181 ENN
-186 KKINEKFANPRNAAS
+186 FANPRNAAG
-201 GSLRQKNPAITAK
+201 GSLRQKDSKKTAA
-214 IPLKFIAY
+214 IPLKFFAY
-222 TYGHAEEMN
+222 SS
-231 INNQSDFLKN
+231 IQSNYSHFQSQYEFLEFLKHSNFKTNPLSKIIKNIKELEKNYNN
-241 LKIWGFKI
+241 LEQLR
-249 NTFNKK
+249 
-255 ISGIEN
+255 SG
-261 LMWNHKKLEEKRN
+261 LDY
-274 EIAFDIDGIVYKVND
+274 DIDGIVYKIND
-289 FELQKRLGN
+289 LELQKRLGN

-341 VNVGGVIV
+341 INVGGVMV

-395 KAYNFPAKC
+395 EAYNFPGKC
-404 PCGNDTIKEFNE
+404 PCGNDTIKEYNE
-416 ISKKIDAVRRCPDI
+416 ISKKTDAVRRCPDI

-496 NLIKSIEKSKKLSLA
+496 NLIKSIERSKKLSLA

-523 QENAKILASYFKDIT
+523 QENAKILASYFKSIT
-538 KFKKLFDPILIKA
+538 KFKKLFDSSLIKA

-632 VLGSVSKK
+632 VLGSISKK

>member
-1 MIKKK
+1 MISSEDDYKKKLKLLNKYDQAYYNSDSPKITDSKYDEIKKR
-6 IVNLY
+6 L
-11 LEKIKLYQ
+11 LE
-19 KQNRYY
+19 
-25 HDKDKPIV
+25 
-33 TDQIFDVLKKEIID
+33 FEKKNQQYSFVSN
-47 LEDKFKYLR
+47 K
-56 SEHSPRRSVGFK
+56 VGFA
-68 PSKNFQKIKHRV
+68 PSKKFSKVKHTEK
-80 PMLSLGNAFNEEDL
+80 MLSLGNAFNINDMN
-94 KNFEKKIINFLSL
+94 NFYKKIKNYLNYETSQNITL
-107 KEVNSI
+107 I
-113 EYSAEPKIDGISA
+113 AEPKIDGISA
-126 SLIYINGKLTKGL
+126 SLLYQNGILVQGL
-139 SRGDGNEGEDITQN
+139 SRGDGEYGEEITEN
-153 LKTIKDIPLE
+153 LMTISDIPKK
-163 IIKSNFPNE
+163 ITYKKFPKLIE
-172 IDIRGEVFI
+172 IRGEVYIGKKDFKNI
-181 ENNDF
+181 ENN
-186 KKINEKFANPRNAAS
+186 FANPRNAAG
-201 GSLRQKNPAITAK
+201 GSLRQKDFRKTAA
-214 IPLKFIAY
+214 IPLKFFAY
-222 TYGHAEEMN
+222 ST
-231 INNQSDFLKN
+231 IQSNYSYFQSQYEFLEFLKHSN
-241 LKIWGFKI
+241 FKTNSLSKIIKNIKELEI
-249 NTFNKK
+249 NYNDL
-255 ISGIEN
+255 E
-261 LMWNHKKLEEKRN
+261 KLRSSLDY
-274 EIAFDIDGIVYKVND
+274 DIDGIVYKIND

-341 VNVGGVIV
+341 INVGGVIV

-386 DLSKRGKKT
+386 DLSKRGKET
-395 KAYNFPAKC
+395 ETYNFPTKC
-404 PCGNDTIKEFNE
+404 PCGNDTIKEYNE
-416 ISKKIDAVRRCPDI
+416 ISKKKDAVRRCPDI
-430 GYECSYMAKEKLKHL
+430 GYECSYMAKEKLKHF

-471 VPSDIFK
+471 APSDIFK
-478 LDYKIVK
+478 LNYKAIK
-485 ELEGWGELSCN
+485 KLEGWGELSCN

-523 QENAKILASYFKDIT
+523 QENAKILASYFKSIT
-538 KFKKLFDPILIKA
+538 KFKKLFDLSLIKT
-551 ELNNLIEIDG
+551 ELDNLIEIDG

-582 INDLIDCLQ
+582 INDVIDCLQ

-599 SGIFTNKT
+599 SGIFANKT
-607 LMFTGGFSKMSRS
+607 LVFTGGFSKMSRS
-620 EAKTLAESQGGK
+620 EAKTIAEFQGGK
-632 VLGSVSKK
+632 VLGSISKK
-640 LNYLVI
+640 LNYLVV

-661 LQVEI
+661 LQVKI